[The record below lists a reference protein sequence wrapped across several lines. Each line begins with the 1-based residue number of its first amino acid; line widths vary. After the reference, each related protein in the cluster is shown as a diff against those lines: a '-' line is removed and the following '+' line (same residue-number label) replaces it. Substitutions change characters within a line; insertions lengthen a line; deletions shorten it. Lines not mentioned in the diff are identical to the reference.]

1 MMTNHVVE
9 VFLVC
14 ESEKEQNTLSKII
27 CIYTKTKEKKKSQT
41 ETRPK
46 KSCTLNYNC

>member
-9 VFLVC
+9 VFFVC

-27 CIYTKTKEKKKSQT
+27 CIYTKTKEKKKSNRIKT
-41 ETRPK
+41 K
-46 KSCTLNYNC
+46 KNHAH

>member
-9 VFLVC
+9 VFFVC

-27 CIYTKTKEKKKSQT
+27 CIYTKTKEKKKANRNKT
-41 ETRPK
+41 KK

>member
-9 VFLVC
+9 VFFVC

-27 CIYTKTKEKKKSQT
+27 CIYTKTKEKKKSNRNKT
-41 ETRPK
+41 KK

>member
-9 VFLVC
+9 VFFFVC

-27 CIYTKTKEKKKSQT
+27 GIYTKTKEKKKSNRNKT
-41 ETRPK
+41 K
-46 KSCTLNYNC
+46 KNHAH

>member
-9 VFLVC
+9 VFFFVC

-27 CIYTKTKEKKKSQT
+27 CIYTKTKEKKKVKQKQD
-41 ETRPK
+41 K
-46 KSCTLNYNC
+46 KNHAH

>member
-9 VFLVC
+9 GFFVC

-27 CIYTKTKEKKKSQT
+27 CIYTKTKEKKKSNRNKT
-41 ETRPK
+41 K
-46 KSCTLNYNC
+46 KNHAH

>member
-1 MMTNHVVE
+1 MTNHVVE
-9 VFLVC
+9 VFFVC

-41 ETRPK
+41 ETRQK
-46 KSCTLNYNC
+46 KNHAH

>member
-9 VFLVC
+9 VFFVC

-27 CIYTKTKEKKKSQT
+27 CIYTKTKEKKSQT
-41 ETRPK
+41 ETRQK
-46 KSCTLNYNC
+46 KNHAH

>member
-9 VFLVC
+9 VFFVC

-27 CIYTKTKEKKKSQT
+27 CIYTKTKEKKKSEKIMHT
-41 ETRPK
+41 K
-46 KSCTLNYNC
+46 L

>member
-1 MMTNHVVE
+1 MMTNHVVK
-9 VFLVC
+9 VFFVC

-27 CIYTKTKEKKKSQT
+27 CIYTKTKEKKKSNRNKT
-41 ETRPK
+41 KK

>member
-9 VFLVC
+9 VFFVC

-27 CIYTKTKEKKKSQT
+27 CIYTKTKEKKKSNRNKT
-41 ETRPK
+41 K
-46 KSCTLNYNC
+46 KNHAH